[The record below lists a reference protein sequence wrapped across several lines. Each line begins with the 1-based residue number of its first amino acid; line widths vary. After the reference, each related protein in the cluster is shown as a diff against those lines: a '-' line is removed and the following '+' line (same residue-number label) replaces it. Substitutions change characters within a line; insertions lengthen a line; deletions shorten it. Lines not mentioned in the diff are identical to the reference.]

1 MSSIDSARTQRY
13 FRSHHI
19 TNETIKLMMMQVVIG
34 KNGRKLPRSITMSPG
49 RRPSPSF
56 CNHGHSRPTAINNNP
71 IAISVRCTA
80 AVGLSP
86 YKTPSNNVLSAPL
99 DDFRWCRYKVGVPV
113 FVRPRVRFS
122 SRSITSSS
130 PHLRA
135 LVFSSYAKTLY
146 GCPGSVAEPES
157 ANCGSLTSTVEDL
170 SCGMMTTNAPIGH
183 RCWRAPS

>member
-13 FRSHHI
+13 FLSHHI
-19 TNETIKLMMMQVVIG
+19 TNERIKLIIMQVVIG
-34 KNGRKLPRSITMSPG
+34 KNRRKLPRSITMSPG

-80 AVGLSP
+80 ALGLSP

-99 DDFRWCRYKVGVPV
+99 DDLHWCRYKVSVPV
-113 FVRPRVRFS
+113 FVRPR
-122 SRSITSSS
+122 
-130 PHLRA
+130 A
-135 LVFSSYAKTLY
+135 LVCSSHHAVAAKTLY
-146 GCPGSVAEPES
+146 GCPGSVVEFES
-157 ANCGSLTSTVEDL
+157 ADYGSLTSTVENL
-170 SCGMMTTNAPIGH
+170 SCGMMTTNTPIGH